1 MGGKTG
7 EGRYEK
13 GEEPVD
19 TLQMLYEDC
28 GGAYTVLVN
37 EQCFGCTF

>member
-1 MGGKTG
+1 MG

-19 TLQMLYEDC
+19 TLQQLYGDC
-28 GGAYTVLVN
+28 GGVPLY
-37 EQCFGCTF
+37 CTSE

>member
-1 MGGKTG
+1 MG

-19 TLQMLYEDC
+19 TLQQLYGDC
-28 GGAYTVLVN
+28 IEVHTYTVLVN